1 MFRNCMNEG
10 KSKVSRIIAILIANL
25 FVVDYGVLPD
35 GKDNSVYVIQIEPE
49 LATQLVEGYAIE
61 SVIPPEL
68 RGIRKFRIQIGSDK
82 LIKPTSLLP
91 ATTDDDSKPKDVS
104 ETEAAS
110 IDIDSFPDK
119 DDSPKPSLPEGAA
132 LRDLQLPI
140 SPTAPNAK
148 PVDRDAFPLQT
159 ESEDNQPVEKTSLIP
174 EQVESAELPGRPVDV
189 VEDEKSV
196 QRVLEPD
203 ATALPRLTE
212 IPGNDEL
219 SDVVME
225 SSEGTKE
232 SAAEVVGIP
241 VFDNPDTEVVID
253 ATADKEETAKLTLA
267 LLANA
272 DTKNSIVL
280 VPLPDLVVASD
291 ENVSSEGTAD
301 NEPDLLEDESTN
313 FVRLAAVTSGS
324 PNVLPL
330 NPTVKAATIAPIGK
344 RSWPLFSITLLGL
357 LISVGGNIYLGM
369 TILGFYRKSRKLASD
384 MVKLE

>member
-1 MFRNCMNEG
+1 M
-10 KSKVSRIIAILIANL
+10 SRIIAILIANF

-91 ATTDDDSKPKDVS
+91 ATTGDDSKPKDVS

-212 IPGNDEL
+212 IPANDEL

-253 ATADKEETAKLTLA
+253 ATADIEETAKLTLA

-272 DTKNSIVL
+272 DTKNRIVL